1 MKKMGLFK
9 KIQCDKCDEKF
20 RKQEELMHHQLLAH
34 SEDSRYDCKVCDEY
48 FDSMEAM
55 RTHLMRKHS
64 YKR

>member
-1 MKKMGLFK
+1 MGLFK

-34 SEDSRYDCKVCDEY
+34 AEDSRYDCKVCDEY

-55 RTHLMRKHS
+55 RTHLI
-64 YKR
+64 

>member
-9 KIQCDKCDEKF
+9 KIQCDKCHEKF

-34 SEDSRYDCKVCDEY
+34 VEDSRYDCKVCDEY